1 MGANISLYTVYMQ
14 MMQMLTMKQLKSC
27 GPVFLFLSGL
37 ICDMYVPDDALLE
50 LLLKYVYVYVIWI
63 SKC

>member
-1 MGANISLYTVYMQ
+1 MGANSSLYTVYMQ